1 LTQLIEKNSY
11 FNCEIKI
18 STNILQSKYSKSYLE
33 SFNYIKIINDKT
45 VLIKY
50 CTILAKLTNL
60 QHIDYIEVAIL
71 FPIDYRISSD
81 INLSNFAES
90 IGSKTNCRLIYEIT
104 NSNEYLLHYYLN
116 SKLKIRLKNIETF
129 KTSNELNEAIRI
141 MLKNHSIS

>member
-1 LTQLIEKNSY
+1 
-11 FNCEIKI
+11 
-18 STNILQSKYSKSYLE
+18 
-33 SFNYIKIINDKT
+33 
-45 VLIKY
+45 
-50 CTILAKLTNL
+50 LAKLTNL